1 MATSPRKIQGLAV
14 LTINEDL
21 VLGAALK
28 MMNECKDFK
37 VFHSIIFLTLPY
49 LSLFTFFSLRVI
61 FCLGSVYMCM
71 EFRIYNVWQY
81 MVSNQYI
88 NDTITIH
95 SVIIVLTILFWFS
108 YELKGFFVNYT
119 ATLLASNRSF
129 PFV

>member
-1 MATSPRKIQGLAV
+1 MILFIYYDKPIPYTCFHLLKTTFFYVHCLKYNYNLYVIEVPKENVMATSPRKIQGLAV

-71 EFRIYNVWQY
+71 EFRIYNV
-81 MVSNQYI
+81 
-88 NDTITIH
+88 
-95 SVIIVLTILFWFS
+95 
-108 YELKGFFVNYT
+108 
-119 ATLLASNRSF
+119 
-129 PFV
+129 